1 MFSKDL
7 EISIASLF
15 DKAQDT
21 NIQYITVEHLFLMI
35 LSDGEVA
42 SCLESHN
49 IKIDQLKDAINNHL
63 KKTTIARSDVKKQVQ
78 PTLGFQRVLQR
89 SVFHFHHIYFIHM
102 KFSSICFKSVRLLAS

>member
-63 KKTTIARSDVKKQVQ
+63 KSSPAPRGRQRDELAHLHGVDFLVRGPRAHVHRQVASSA
-78 PTLGFQRVLQR
+78 GF
-89 SVFHFHHIYFIHM
+89 Y
-102 KFSSICFKSVRLLAS
+102 